1 MYRMQ
6 KQNEE
11 FRDDIAILQD
21 ILKENYFI
29 HGFVEEYLYF
39 YTPEP
44 VTDER
49 IETIDATDFMY
60 AVVIEPALKEISP
73 HYELVNKRVQEQI
86 RSLYTIEDELKIH
99 RLKHVEIDEFNDYN
113 AWCEECRNW
122 GRTEKAKMG
131 FVSE

>member
-1 MYRMQ
+1 MYRMK

-11 FRDDIAILQD
+11 FRDDIAILSD

-29 HGFVEEYLYF
+29 HGFVEGYLYF
-39 YTPEP
+39 YAPKP

-49 IETIDATDFMY
+49 IEP
-60 AVVIEPALKEISP
+60 ELKDISP
-73 HYELVNKRVQEQI
+73 HYELVNKRVLEKI
-86 RSLYTIEDELKIH
+86 RTLYTIEDELKIH
-99 RLKHVEIDEFNDYN
+99 RLRHVEIDEFNDYN
-113 AWCEECRNW
+113 AWCEECKNW

>member
-1 MYRMQ
+1 MYRMK

-11 FRDDIAILQD
+11 FRDDIAILSD

-29 HGFVEEYLYF
+29 HGFVEGYLYF
-39 YTPEP
+39 YAPKP

-49 IETIDATDFMY
+49 IETIDETDFMY
-60 AVVIEPALKEISP
+60 AVVIEPELKDISP
-73 HYELVNKRVQEQI
+73 HYELVNKRVLEKI
-86 RSLYTIEDELKIH
+86 RTLYTIEDELKIH
-99 RLKHVEIDEFNDYN
+99 RLRHVEIDKFNDYN

-122 GRTEKAKMG
+122 GRIEKAKMG

>member
-1 MYRMQ
+1 MYRMK

-29 HGFVEEYLYF
+29 HGFVEDYLYF

-60 AVVIEPALKEISP
+60 AVVIEPALKDISP

-86 RSLYTIEDELKIH
+86 RSLYTIEDELKIQ
-99 RLKHVEIDEFNDYN
+99 RLRDVDPESFESYN
-113 AWCEECRNW
+113 QWCEECRNW